1 MVFKDAS
8 LSLQEQWFW
17 RISNFR
23 KKRKMSRSILH
34 TDFVKYF
41 PNFLITCIEVKTFAL
56 KKSSEIVEALLLK
69 SKCITDW
76 GFGKS

>member
-1 MVFKDAS
+1 MQAFLFKNS
-8 LSLQEQWFW
+8 GFGEFLTSG
-17 RISNFR
+17 
-23 KKRKMSRSILH
+23 KKCKISRSILH